1 MMTKNVT
8 AFGESQPGGMKS
20 ALFTHKGDGR
30 LAKRGKLKHDLA
42 RPEPYLGNVSSY
54 SPWLEP
60 FARSRVNSVNHSCQN
75 GSVP

>member
-8 AFGESQPGGMKS
+8 AFGASQPGRMKS

-42 RPEPYLGNVSSY
+42 RPEPYLGNVGQK
-54 SPWLEP
+54 
-60 FARSRVNSVNHSCQN
+60 RS
-75 GSVP
+75 